1 MMHASSRGAVAALLR
16 RGIASGAC
24 RSHPGVPGAV
34 ASTCTAAYHSG
45 SGASCSAASQG
56 GVGVGRWAVQACS
69 PTAASATVLDSSQSG
84 TGAAAHQ
91 ARLVHEGRCFVTMP
105 MTDAPGAV
113 AMFQPGGAWD
123 WRAPQLVAS
132 REAAVASAIICGGME
147 GLLAKI
153 DLDGEVEWEE
163 MQAGSV
169 MKKRKKAMN
178 KHKWK
183 KRRKRDRSYDR

>member
-1 MMHASSRGAVAALLR
+1 M
-16 RGIASGAC
+16 
-24 RSHPGVPGAV
+24 
-34 ASTCTAAYHSG
+34 
-45 SGASCSAASQG
+45 
-56 GVGVGRWAVQACS
+56 
-69 PTAASATVLDSSQSG
+69 PTAAGATVPDSSQSG
-84 TGAAAHQ
+84 AGAAAHQ

-105 MTDAPGAV
+105 MTDAPRAV
-113 AMFQPGGAWD
+113 AMFQLGGAWD
-123 WRAPQLVAS
+123 WRAPQLGAS
-132 REAAVASAIICGGME
+132 REAAAANAIICGGLE

>member
-1 MMHASSRGAVAALLR
+1 MKASSRGAVAALLR
-16 RGIASGAC
+16 RGITSGAC
-24 RSHPGVPGAV
+24 RPLPGVPGAV
-34 ASTCTAAYHSG
+34 ASTCTAAYHS
-45 SGASCSAASQG
+45 AASHG
-56 GVGVGRWAVQACS
+56 GGRWAVQACS
-69 PTAASATVLDSSQSG
+69 PAAASAAVLDSSQSG
-84 TGAAAHQ
+84 ADAAAHQ

-105 MTDAPGAV
+105 MTDAPCAV